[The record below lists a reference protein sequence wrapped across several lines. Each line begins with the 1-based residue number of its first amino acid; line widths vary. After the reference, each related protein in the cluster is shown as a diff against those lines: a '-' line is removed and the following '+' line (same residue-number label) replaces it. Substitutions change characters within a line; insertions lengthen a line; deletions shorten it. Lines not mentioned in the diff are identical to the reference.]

1 MVTVLRRTCR
11 YFRLRSCQTQV
22 ILCMS
27 TRGPCQVCV
36 NRSYWGTNDG
46 WCHFSC
52 LADWRLSSR
61 LSFQIFL
68 CLYIWTHTVTV
79 RSALLAFSL
88 YPRLAVYIYIEIS
101 APLSVSLSLHLLP
114 SPPVCLSLSISFSL
128 TSVKCNWRSS
138 LHMAHRHGGDIVCAV
153 AANCSPCSSE
163 PIPLLHFSPPP
174 LFKPCPYSHYFISQ
188 PSLSPLSSPIPPILA
203 VLLNYSIFFCGP
215 STGFK
220 ILALYG
226 VIFLLV
232 RIQRKVARRM
242 SFSGSTFNLHT

>member
-1 MVTVLRRTCR
+1 MMDDVTFLASLTEDSVVAWVSR
-11 YFRLRSCQTQV
+11 YFYVCICGPIQLLSGLHFLPFRCTPGLLCISTLRSLLLSLSPSPS
-22 ILCMS
+22 I
-27 TRGPCQVCV
+27 
-36 NRSYWGTNDG
+36 SYRP
-46 WCHFSC
+46 
-52 LADWRLSSR
+52 RLS
-61 LSFQIFL
+61 
-68 CLYIWTHTVTV
+68 
-79 RSALLAFSL
+79 
-88 YPRLAVYIYIEIS
+88 
-101 APLSVSLSLHLLP
+101 
-114 SPPVCLSLSISFSL
+114 VCLSLSISFSL

>member
-1 MVTVLRRTCR
+1 ML
-11 YFRLRSCQTQV
+11 F
-22 ILCMS
+22 
-27 TRGPCQVCV
+27 
-36 NRSYWGTNDG
+36 
-46 WCHFSC
+46 
-52 LADWRLSSR
+52 
-61 LSFQIFL
+61 
-68 CLYIWTHTVTV
+68 
-79 RSALLAFSL
+79 AFSL

-114 SPPVCLSLSISFSL
+114 SPPVCLSLSLSISFSL

-188 PSLSPLSSPIPPILA
+188 PSLSPLSSPFPPILA

-226 VIFLLV
+226 FIFSLV
-232 RIQRKVARRM
+232 RIQWKVARRIRGH
-242 SFSGSTFNLHT
+242 FQAHDFILHT

>member
-1 MVTVLRRTCR
+1 
-11 YFRLRSCQTQV
+11 
-22 ILCMS
+22 
-27 TRGPCQVCV
+27 
-36 NRSYWGTNDG
+36 
-46 WCHFSC
+46 
-52 LADWRLSSR
+52 
-61 LSFQIFL
+61 
-68 CLYIWTHTVTV
+68 
-79 RSALLAFSL
+79 
-88 YPRLAVYIYIEIS
+88 
-101 APLSVSLSLHLLP
+101 
-114 SPPVCLSLSISFSL
+114 
-128 TSVKCNWRSS
+128 
-138 LHMAHRHGGDIVCAV
+138 MAHRHGGDIVCAV

-242 SFSGSTFNLHT
+242 IGHFQALHLIYILNAQKTHCFFHTVEALLSALIGHFTHA

>member
-1 MVTVLRRTCR
+1 
-11 YFRLRSCQTQV
+11 
-22 ILCMS
+22 MS
-27 TRGPCQVCV
+27 TRGPCQVRV
-36 NRSYWGTNDG
+36 NRAYWGTNDG

-68 CLYIWTHTVTV
+68 PLYIWTHTVTV
-79 RSALLAFSL
+79 RSAACTPGLLCISTLRSL
-88 YPRLAVYIYIEIS
+88 LLSLSPSPSISYRPRLS
-101 APLSVSLSLHLLP
+101 
-114 SPPVCLSLSISFSL
+114 VCLSLSISFSL

-188 PSLSPLSSPIPPILA
+188 PSLSTLSSPFPPILA
-203 VLLNYSIFFCGP
+203 VLLNYSIFFCSP

-226 VIFLLV
+226 VIFLSV

-242 SFSGSTFNLHT
+242 RGHFQVHDFILHT